1 LGQPT
6 YSIII
11 PAYNESLRLVATLDA
26 IPAYAEQKGWE
37 WELIVVD
44 DGSRD
49 NTKEI
54 VQVYIQKNSR
64 IRLLENPGNHGK
76 GYSVRNGMLQGK
88 GEILLFSDA
97 DLSSPIEEAEK
108 LVTAIHNGA
117 DIAIGSRWLDPTLL
131 TRKQPIYRR
140 VLSRIFNMSLRL
152 VLGLKFKDT
161 QCGFKA
167 FSRRSAQAIFP
178 LQKVERW
185 GFDPEIIYVAQRLGF
200 KIAEVPV
207 SWAHSAGTRLHPI
220 RDGIHAFWDVLAIR
234 WNALSGVYGQKH
246 KI

>member
-1 LGQPT
+1 MGQPT

-11 PAYNESLRLVATLDA
+11 PAYNESLRLGATLEA
-26 IPAYAEQKGWE
+26 ILAYAKQKRWE

-54 VQVYIQKNSR
+54 VQAYIQKNSR
-64 IRLLENPGNHGK
+64 VRLLENPGNRGK

-97 DLSSPIEEAEK
+97 DLSSPIDEAEK
-108 LVTAIHNGA
+108 LFMAIHNGA
-117 DIAIGSRWLDPTLL
+117 DIAIGSRWLNPTLL

-140 VLSRIFNMSLRL
+140 VLSRIFNISLRL
-152 VLGLKFKDT
+152 VLRLKFKDT

-167 FSRRSAQAIFP
+167 FSRQSAQAIFP
-178 LQKVERW
+178 PQKVERW

-200 KIAEVPV
+200 RIAEVPV
-207 SWAHSAGTRLHPI
+207 RWAHSAGTRLHPI
-220 RDGIHAFWDVLAIR
+220 RDGIHAFWDVLTIR
-234 WNALSGVYGQKH
+234 WNALRGVYGEKR